1 MLNYQLDKTFA
12 ALADPTRRAMV
23 ERLVQGPA
31 TVSELA
37 KPLPMSLPAAMLHLK
52 VLEESGLVTSQ
63 KVGRVRTCR
72 IDPKMLSQAEHWVA
86 ERRQMWERSLDR
98 LGAFLDQTKTRGPNM
113 MSRSVTHASF
123 TITRHWK
130 PPAARVRGLCRR
142 EAKDKWFAGRQ
153 AGPTVERSFDFR
165 EGGRETLRRQDGRP
179 AW

>member
-12 ALADPTRRAMV
+12 ALADPTRRTLV

-37 KPLPMSLPAAMLHLK
+37 RPLPMSLPAAMLHLK

-72 IDPKMLSQAEHWVA
+72 IDPKMLSQAEQWVA

-98 LGAFLDQTKTRGPNM
+98 LGAFLDQTG
-113 MSRSVTHASF
+113 
-123 TITRHWK
+123 
-130 PPAARVRGLCRR
+130 
-142 EAKDKWFAGRQ
+142 D
-153 AGPTVERSFDFR
+153 
-165 EGGRETLRRQDGRP
+165 
-179 AW
+179 

>member
-72 IDPKMLSQAEHWVA
+72 IDSRMLSQAEKWVA
-86 ERRQMWERSLDR
+86 ERRTMWERSLDR
-98 LGAFLDQTKTRGPNM
+98 LGAYLDQTKP
-113 MSRSVTHASF
+113 
-123 TITRHWK
+123 
-130 PPAARVRGLCRR
+130 
-142 EAKDKWFAGRQ
+142 ED
-153 AGPTVERSFDFR
+153 
-165 EGGRETLRRQDGRP
+165 ET
-179 AW
+179 